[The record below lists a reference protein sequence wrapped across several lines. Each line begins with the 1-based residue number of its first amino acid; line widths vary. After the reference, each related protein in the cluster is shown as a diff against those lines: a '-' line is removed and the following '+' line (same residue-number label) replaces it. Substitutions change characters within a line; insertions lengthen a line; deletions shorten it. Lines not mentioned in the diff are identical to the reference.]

1 MSDVSEA
8 NKGGG
13 SGDGGKEKKGKDK
26 SKDKEKKRVKKEQ
39 EKKTTDGSGKDKN
52 SDSPFF
58 KAKKN
63 IAGKAATSKLGKSIL
78 KKVMDD
84 ESNNLMRALKRTVE
98 LRTDQKKA
106 KEIQNNIIKLFL
118 KAHFQIEK
126 KVLTPEQFAV
136 ADRPLRKT
144 FRRIIKINES
154 YEKLQK
160 DEELLK
166 TNFLKIETY
175 LKEIESIIL
184 GLLNPYITEKNR
196 KRLSDTVLF
205 LSRIDFLTAVWAD
218 PQSKEPLQKLTTAM
232 AHYLKTPSQAPPIV
246 KTTSTTTTT
255 S

>member
-8 NKGGG
+8 NKGVE
-13 SGDGGKEKKGKDK
+13 SGDGRKKKEKDK
-26 SKDKEKKRVKKEQ
+26 TKDKEKKKIKKE
-39 EKKTTDGSGKDKN
+39 KTTIDGSGKDKN
-52 SDSPFF
+52 PDSPFF

-154 YEKLQK
+154 YETLQK
-160 DEELLK
+160 DQELLK

-205 LSRIDFLTAVWAD
+205 LSRIDFLTSVWAD
-218 PQSKEPLQKLTTAM
+218 PRSKEPLLKMTTAM
-232 AHYLKTPSQAPPIV
+232 ANYLKTPSQAPPLA